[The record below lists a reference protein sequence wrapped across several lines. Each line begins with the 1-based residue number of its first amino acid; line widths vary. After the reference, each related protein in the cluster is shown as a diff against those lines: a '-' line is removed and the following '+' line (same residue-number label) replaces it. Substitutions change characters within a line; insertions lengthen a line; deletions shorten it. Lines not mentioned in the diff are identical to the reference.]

1 MFNIKPFV
9 MSRNKKSRKSCK
21 KSKKMNKSKKKN
33 IIELKIW

>member
-9 MSRNKKSRKSCK
+9 MSRNKKKVENLV